1 MKKQDW
7 KNLAIFLLL
16 LLITS
21 PLIYYTAYWLFN
33 FDEPVP
39 KALRFSPILR
49 TRQGELILIGES
61 QPCPVIPTSLCEG
74 KSLIV
79 PTPSTDEPTRL

>member
-7 KNLAIFLLL
+7 KSLAIFLLL
-16 LLITS
+16 LMITS

-33 FDEPVP
+33 FDKPAP
-39 KALRFSPILR
+39 KAQRFGPILR
-49 TRQGELILIGES
+49 ARQGELILIGES

-79 PTPSTDEPTRL
+79 PSQPTDEPTRL